1 MLPQLLPKPSN
12 DAEGHEAQ
20 VEGLWRMGEETEE
33 PKPANVIELLNQPA
47 LKPDLLPAC
56 EMMHIIV

>member
-20 VEGLWRMGEETEE
+20 VEALLRMGEETEE
-33 PKPANVIELLNQPA
+33 TSKTGGPETFWQLLMGPSPMIA
-47 LKPDLLPAC
+47 Y
-56 EMMHIIV
+56 